1 MLEGHASA
9 ILMLADGTIFKGYAL
24 GAIGTTT
31 GEICY
36 NTGMTGYQEIFTD
49 PSYFGQIMTMTNAHI
64 GNYGVHD
71 KEQES
76 ARLQISGLVCRNFT
90 DESYSRKLSS
100 GSLQNYLAK
109 QQLVGIKGV
118 DTRALVKHVRDKGAM
133 NAIVSSEH
141 FDQDWLQDKLAA
153 VPAMDGLELSSK
165 VTTNAPYTV
174 GSNDAAFKVAALDL
188 GMKQTITEQLVARDC
203 QVKVFPG
210 STSFKDLEAWEPDGY
225 FVSNGPGDPAAVHY
239 ALPTVQAMLEQQK
252 PFFGICLGHQLF
264 ALAKGANTYKMHNG
278 HRGINHPVKNL
289 DTGKAEVTSQNHGFA
304 VEQESVANLSDLRVT
319 HVNLNDQSIEGLA
332 SKSQQ
337 AFSVQ
342 YHPEA
347 SPGPHDA
354 RYLLTKFQNL
364 IAASK
369 PAPA

>member
-76 ARLQISGLVCRNFT
+76 ARLKISGLFCRNFT

-100 GSLQNYLAK
+100 GSLHNYLAK

-153 VPAMDGLELSSK
+153 VPPMDGLELSSK

-203 QVKVFPG
+203 QVKVFPPLKTWKLG
-210 STSFKDLEAWEPDGY
+210 SRMA
-225 FVSNGPGDPAAVHY
+225 
-239 ALPTVQAMLEQQK
+239 
-252 PFFGICLGHQLF
+252 ILF
-264 ALAKGANTYKMHNG
+264 PMALATLLPSITPFRPFKRCSNSK
-278 HRGINHPVKNL
+278 NHFSGYAWVTNCLRLPKVL
-289 DTGKAEVTSQNHGFA
+289 TPIRCITDTGVST
-304 VEQESVANLSDLRVT
+304 
-319 HVNLNDQSIEGLA
+319 I
-332 SKSQQ
+332 
-337 AFSVQ
+337 
-342 YHPEA
+342 P
-347 SPGPHDA
+347 
-354 RYLLTKFQNL
+354 
-364 IAASK
+364 
-369 PAPA
+369 